1 MTGLPDPLTP
11 ADCNLRGMPF
21 MPLDTERLLD
31 SDMMA
36 LSTGEEFKTALRLWC
51 KSWNQEPAASL
62 PDDDRILAHLAGKE
76 PAAWRK
82 VKDVALRGFIKC
94 GDGRLYHPVIAEK
107 ALEAWG
113 AREAFQAKKEGD
125 NDRKKEERED
135 RRMLFAAL
143 RDIGVILPA
152 KGTPTSHLRKVAASH
167 GIQIVVTEGH
177 KVVTVTPG
185 GSHKESHSGVT
196 AKTGTGTGTVKE
208 KGAAAAPPPRA
219 YVPAP
224 AHEDPPP
231 AAPPGIPEVP
241 VEPQEPPA
249 TIPDEAPRRATQIA
263 VLLRRNGADPRTLP
277 NDRRIADWARDGVAD
292 AEVLLALETAKER
305 RKAQG
310 SDQPIGTAYL
320 APIIADLRAA
330 PPETGASKP
339 AAASKPWPCSWSGIV
354 AKGAELGLAQGVDEL
369 APEFKVRVFAAADL
383 TDDERSRLR
392 ADYGVSV

>member
-1 MTGLPDPLTP
+1 MADLPEPLTP

-82 VKDVALRGFIKC
+82 VKDMALRGFIKC

-135 RRMLFAAL
+135 RRMLFSAL

-177 KVVTVTPG
+177 KVVTVTPN
-185 GSHKESHSGVT
+185 GSHKESHGGVT

-208 KGAAAAPPPRA
+208 KEAAAAPPPRA
-219 YVPAP
+219 CVPAP
-224 AHEDPPP
+224 AHEDPPL
-231 AAPPGIPEVP
+231 AAPPADPETP
-241 VEPQEPPA
+241 AEPSEPPRPP
-249 TIPDEAPRRATQIA
+249 IPDEAPKRATQIA

-277 NDRRIADWARDGVAD
+277 NDRRIADWARDGVTD
-292 AEVLLALETAKER
+292 AQVLLALETAKER

-320 APIIADLRAA
+320 APIVADLRAS
-330 PPETGASKP
+330 PPE
-339 AAASKPWPCSWSGIV
+339 AAAGGKPTAAPQDQWWRSDAGIDRK
-354 AKGAELGLAQGVDEL
+354 ARELGMFARATEDYASFKDRIFEEIRRRESQGGQ
-369 APEFKVRVFAAADL
+369 A
-383 TDDERSRLR
+383 
-392 ADYGVSV
+392 